1 MSVLI
6 FLNDQSN
13 SCVQLVV
20 QRYTKLTKMQTRYG
34 VHPEH
39 FKTFTTEQTR
49 DEFLAT
55 NLMEA
60 GKIELIYSHY
70 DRFIFG
76 GAVPTS
82 APIELPNYDDLRA
95 EYFLERRE
103 LGVLNLGES
112 GKVSVDGRDYQLNRF
127 DCLYVGRG
135 SKSVSFSSQDGSAPA
150 RFYLNSAPAHK
161 SYPTTKATQAEA
173 DRVDL
178 GDNEHANNRVL
189 YQYIHEDGI
198 QSCQLVMGWTELLS
212 GNIWNTFPP
221 HTHERRMEVYL
232 YFDIPGEELVM
243 HFMGKPEETRHL
255 AVRNFEA
262 VISPPWSIH
271 SGAGTSAYRF
281 VWGMAGENQ
290 AFTDM
295 DAAPLS
301 TVR

>member
-1 MSVLI
+1 
-6 FLNDQSN
+6 
-13 SCVQLVV
+13 
-20 QRYTKLTKMQTRYG
+20 MQTRYG
-34 VHPEH
+34 VHFDH
-39 FKTFTTEQTR
+39 FKTFTTDQTR
-49 DEFLAT
+49 AEFLAPDV
-55 NLMEA
+55 MQP
-60 GKIELIYSHY
+60 GKIELVYSHY

-82 APIELPNYDDLRA
+82 SAIELPNDDDLRA
-95 EYFLERRE
+95 DYFLERRE
-103 LGVLNLGES
+103 LGILNLGGS
-112 GKVSVDGRDYQLNRF
+112 GSVTVDGTTYALARF

-135 SKSVSFSSQDGSAPA
+135 SKSVTFASQDAAHPA
-150 RFYLNSAPAHK
+150 HFYLNSAPAHK
-161 SYPTTKATQAEA
+161 TYPTTKATQAEA
-173 DRVDL
+173 NRVAL
-178 GDNEHANNRVL
+178 GDDAHANNRVL
-189 YQYIHEDGI
+189 FQYIHEGGI
-198 QSCQLVMGWTELLS
+198 QSCQLVMGWTELLP

-232 YFDIPGEELVM
+232 YFDIPGDELVM
-243 HFMGKPEETRHL
+243 HFMGQPTETRHL

>member
-1 MSVLI
+1 
-6 FLNDQSN
+6 
-13 SCVQLVV
+13 
-20 QRYTKLTKMQTRYG
+20 MQTRYG
-34 VHPEH
+34 VHFDH
-39 FKTFTTEQTR
+39 FKTFTTDQTR

-55 NLMEA
+55 GLMQA
-60 GKIELIYSHY
+60 GKVELVYSHY

-76 GAVPTS
+76 GAVPSGGTL
-82 APIELPNYDDLRA
+82 ELPNDDDLRA
-95 EYFLERRE
+95 DYFLERRE
-103 LGVLNLGES
+103 LGVLNLG
-112 GKVSVDGRDYQLNRF
+112 GAGTVTADGTDYGLDRF

-135 SKSVSFSSQDGSAPA
+135 SRSVTFASDSSDQPA
-150 RFYLNSAPAHK
+150 HFYLNSAPAHK
-161 SYPTTKATQAEA
+161 EYPTTKATQSDAN
-173 DRVDL
+173 RVEL
-178 GDNEHANNRVL
+178 GDEAHANKRVL
-189 YQYIHEDGI
+189 YQYIHEAGI
-198 QSCQLVMGWTELLS
+198 QSCQLVMGFTELLP

-232 YFDIPGEELVM
+232 YFDVPGEELVM
-243 HFMGKPEETRHL
+243 HFMGKPTETRHL

-290 AFTDM
+290 SFSDM